1 MTIVA
6 TTILTMPTQKTFQS
20 IFNFYEFVSTNKKI
34 HFKKGHFVDSF

>member
-6 TTILTMPTQKTFQS
+6 TTILTTATQKTFQS
-20 IFNFYEFVSTNKKI
+20 TFNFYEFVSICKKI